1 MANSSEVVAFFGLG
15 AMGFPMA
22 RHLLKHNYS
31 AACWNRTSSKA
42 EPLSKEFPNQVIIA
56 KDPVD
61 AVRHSKKAVLM
72 MLFDGDMTK
81 EVLSN
86 LPKDVFQKRTFI
98 CLSTISLED
107 SKTIQKLVEDAGGQ
121 YMECPVLGNNVVAQ
135 NGKLQVMVGGTKDQF
150 SEFQTL
156 LDSFGKARY
165 IGEHGKALAC
175 KLALNQLLASYVSG
189 FASSL
194 AIVERAQVPLD
205 SFMEILSAGPLALS
219 AYHQTWN
226 NKMSNR
232 NYSQVAFSLE
242 GLQKDL
248 SLISNLAHNLGVNTS
263 SIDGI
268 KKLAE
273 SVKEEL
279 GNEDCTVLYEATNPK
294 AQ

>member
-1 MANSSEVVAFFGLG
+1 VAFLGLG

-31 AACWNRTSSKA
+31 AACWNRSASKA
-42 EPLSKEFPNQVIIA
+42 EPLYKEFPNQVIIA

-61 AVRHSKKAVLM
+61 AVRHSQKAVFL
-72 MLFDGDMTK
+72 MLFDGEMTK
-81 EVLSN
+81 ELLSK
-86 LPKDVFQKRTFI
+86 LPKDVFNKRTFI

-107 SKTIQKLVEDAGGQ
+107 SKAIQKLVEESGGQ
-121 YMECPVLGNNVVAQ
+121 YMQCPVLGNSLMAQ
-135 NGKLQVMVGGTKDQF
+135 NGKLQVMVGGTKEQF
-150 SEFQTL
+150 SEFQTM

-175 KLALNQLLASYVSG
+175 KLALNQLLASSISG

-194 AIVERAQVPLD
+194 AIVDKAEVPLD

-219 AYHQTWN
+219 VYHETWK
-226 NKMSNR
+226 NKMTNR
-232 NYSQVAFSLE
+232 NYSEVSFSLE

-248 SLISNLAHNLGVNTS
+248 SLVSNLAHNLGVNAS

-273 SVKEEL
+273 TVKEEL
-279 GNEDCTVLYEATNPK
+279 GNEDFAALYEATNPK
-294 AQ
+294 A